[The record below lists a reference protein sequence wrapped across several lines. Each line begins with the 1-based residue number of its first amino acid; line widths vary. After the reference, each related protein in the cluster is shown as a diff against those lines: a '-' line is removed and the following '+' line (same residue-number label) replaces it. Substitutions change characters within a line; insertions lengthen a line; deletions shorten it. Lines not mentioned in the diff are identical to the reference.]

1 MLQGL
6 SLRARLLA
14 LLGATL
20 AAGLALGVGLLMLH
34 AASRVRA
41 ESDSTARLAREF
53 VATALASVA
62 ESDDPLLALRGR
74 LADVERLRHIHIVM
88 AGSGEE
94 AALAGEGR
102 GAPFWFAALVAG
114 APSVTRIAL
123 DGRGRLQGE
132 LVLAADPGDEI
143 DEIWE
148 EVWLLALGA
157 AALAIAG
164 FGVVSVVVSRA
175 LAPVSTVA
183 EALLRLERG
192 DRSVRMAAGDAPE
205 FVAIASRVDA
215 LAETLARF
223 DAENRALVERIIHVQ
238 DKERRDIARD
248 LHDEIGPFLFSIR
261 AGLGALARKLEGAR
275 RDDCLAID
283 GQLGAL
289 QQVNR
294 RILGRLRPAALEE
307 MGLEGALQALV
318 QGWRDLDPKVAVGLH
333 VAESRAPLDESIALT
348 AYRIVQE
355 GLTNVFRHAS
365 AARVDVT
372 VERIFCGGKAELRVT
387 VRDDGAGVP
396 EGVREGIGL
405 RGMAERVAALGG
417 RLTLDA
423 ATPRGALL
431 EARLPLE
438 KRSPLETRALEIL
451 CDAK

>member
-1 MLQGL
+1 MLEGL

-14 LLGATL
+14 LLGVTL

-53 VATALASVA
+53 VATALASVE
-62 ESDDPLLALRGR
+62 ESDDPLPALRER
-74 LADVERLRHIHIVM
+74 LADVERLRHIHIFM

-94 AALAGEGR
+94 RALAGDGR
-102 GAPFWFAALVAG
+102 RAPGWFAALVAG
-114 APSVTRIAL
+114 PPSVTRIAL
-123 DGRGRLQGE
+123 DGRGRLRGE
-132 LVLAADPGDEI
+132 LALVAEPGDEI
-143 DEIWE
+143 DEIWD
-148 EVWLLALGA
+148 EVGLLALGA
-157 AALAIAG
+157 AALALAG

-175 LAPVSTVA
+175 LTPVATLA
-183 EALLRLERG
+183 EALQRLERG

-238 DKERRDIARD
+238 DEERRDIARD

-261 AGLGALARKLEGAR
+261 AGLGALARKLEGAHR
-275 RDDCLAID
+275 EDCLNID

-294 RILGRLRPAALEE
+294 RILGRLRPAALDE
-307 MGLEGALQALV
+307 MGLDGALQALA

-333 VAESRAPLDESIALT
+333 VAEAGAPLDESIALT

-365 AARVDVT
+365 ASRVDVT
-372 VERIFCGGKAELRVT
+372 VERIVSGGKSELRVT

-396 EGVREGIGL
+396 EGAREGIGL
-405 RGMAERVAALGG
+405 RGMSERVAALGG
-417 RLTLDA
+417 RLTFDSA
-423 ATPRGALL
+423 SPRGALL

-438 KRSPLETRALEIL
+438 THTPLETL

>member
-1 MLQGL
+1 MLESL

-20 AAGLALGVGLLMLH
+20 ATGLAFGVGLLMLH

-62 ESDDPLLALRGR
+62 ESDDPLSALRAR
-74 LADVERLRHIHIVM
+74 LAEVERLRHIHIFM
-88 AGSGEE
+88 AGSG
-94 AALAGEGR
+94 AAGAPAGEGR
-102 GAPFWFAALVAG
+102 RAPAWFAALVAG
-114 APSVTRIAL
+114 PPSETRIAL
-123 DGRGRLQGE
+123 DGRGPLRGE
-132 LVLAADPGDEI
+132 LALAADPGDEI
-143 DEIWE
+143 DEIWG

-157 AALAIAG
+157 AALALAG
-164 FGVVSVVVSRA
+164 FGVVSIVVSRA
-175 LAPVSTVA
+175 LAPVSTLA
-183 EALLRLERG
+183 EALRRLERG
-192 DRSVRMAAGDAPE
+192 DRSVRMAAGAAPE

-215 LAETLARF
+215 LAQTLARL

-238 DKERRDIARD
+238 DAERRDIARD

-275 RDDCLAID
+275 REDCLTID
-283 GQLGAL
+283 AQLGAL

-294 RILGRLRPAALEE
+294 RILGRLRPAALDE
-307 MGLEGALQALV
+307 MGLEGALQALA
-318 QGWRDLDPKVAVGLH
+318 QGWRDLEPEVAVGLH
-333 VAESRAPLDESIALT
+333 VAEAGEPLDETIALT

-372 VERIFCGGKAELRVT
+372 VERIVAGAESELRIL
-387 VRDDGAGVP
+387 VRDDGAGVSA
-396 EGVREGIGL
+396 GVREGIGL
-405 RGMAERVAALGG
+405 RGMGERVAALGG
-417 RLTLDA
+417 RLTLESTSPCGA
-423 ATPRGALL
+423 ALQ
-431 EARLPLE
+431 ARLPLPTGA
-438 KRSPLETRALEIL
+438 SLETL

>member
-1 MLQGL
+1 M
-6 SLRARLLA
+6 
-14 LLGATL
+14 
-20 AAGLALGVGLLMLH
+20 
-34 AASRVRA
+34 
-41 ESDSTARLAREF
+41 
-53 VATALASVA
+53 
-62 ESDDPLLALRGR
+62 
-74 LADVERLRHIHIVM
+74 
-88 AGSGEE
+88 
-94 AALAGEGR
+94 
-102 GAPFWFAALVAG
+102 
-114 APSVTRIAL
+114 TRIAL
-123 DGRGRLQGE
+123 DGRGRLHGE

-157 AALAIAG
+157 AVLALAG

-238 DKERRDIARD
+238 DEERRDIARD

-275 RDDCLAID
+275 RDDCLGID

-372 VERIFCGGKAELRVT
+372 VERIFCGGNAELRVT

-438 KRSPLETRALEIL
+438 ARALEIL